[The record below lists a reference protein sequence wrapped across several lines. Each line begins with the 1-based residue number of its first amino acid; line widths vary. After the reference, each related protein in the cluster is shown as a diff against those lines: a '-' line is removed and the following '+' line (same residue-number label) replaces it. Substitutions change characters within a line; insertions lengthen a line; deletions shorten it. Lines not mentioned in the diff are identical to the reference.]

1 MEDSLN
7 KSFFLSKRHL
17 AAGLTMSKQLLKNSE
32 KKCLNIEL
40 FGQNSK
46 AYQKTGMTSHLAK
59 TITAVKY
66 GSDSIMG
73 Y

>member
-1 MEDSLN
+1 
-7 KSFFLSKRHL
+7 
-17 AAGLTMSKQLLKNSE
+17 MSKQLLKNSE

-46 AYQKTGMTSHLAK
+46 AYVYQKTGMTSHLAK